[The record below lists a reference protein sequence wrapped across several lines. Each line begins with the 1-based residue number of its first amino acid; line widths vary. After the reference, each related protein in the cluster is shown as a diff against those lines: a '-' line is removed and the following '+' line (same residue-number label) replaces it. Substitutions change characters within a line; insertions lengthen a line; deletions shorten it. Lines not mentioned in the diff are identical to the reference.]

1 MYQGLKEHFWWNG
14 IKGDVAKY
22 VSMFLTY
29 QKVKAKR
36 KHPADEL
43 QPIELPEW
51 KWDQITM
58 DFVVD
63 LPRIIEGYNAIWVV
77 MDQLTKSAHFIMIKV
92 TFSVERLTEIYMANI
107 VRIHGVPISI
117 IFDWDHFSHFWKCVQ
132 KALETQLKFTTAL
145 HPQMDGQYE
154 RTILTLEDTLR
165 ACVIDF
171 GGSWNKKLLLI
182 EFSCN
187 KATKHP

>member
-1 MYQGLKEHFWWNG
+1 M
-14 IKGDVAKY
+14 AKY

-29 QKVKAKR
+29 QKVKAKH
-36 KHPADEL
+36 KHPAGEL

-51 KWDQITM
+51 KRDQITM

-117 IFDWDHFSHFWKCVQ
+117 IFD
-132 KALETQLKFTTAL
+132 
-145 HPQMDGQYE
+145 
-154 RTILTLEDTLR
+154 
-165 ACVIDF
+165 
-171 GGSWNKKLLLI
+171 
-182 EFSCN
+182 
-187 KATKHP
+187 